1 MQDGLLPLFPLQV
14 VLLPGAQL
22 PLHIFEGRYKEM
34 IGEVLRD
41 KREFGVILAS
51 AKGIVDTGCSATVD
65 RVLREYPDGRLD
77 IMVRGRRRFEV
88 LLLNEERSFL
98 RGSVEFFD
106 DDEPTPENQPD
117 ADSPDLL
124 KNVIAGFNE
133 LQSLSSSDPLDP
145 DKARDPQLS
154 FRLAQDVP
162 DLEFRQALLAMRN
175 EAQRMRRIAD
185 FLPAYLQ
192 RHRRI
197 QHTRDV
203 AGSNGHGRKPGEPS

>member
-1 MQDGLLPLFPLQV
+1 
-14 VLLPGAQL
+14 
-22 PLHIFEGRYKEM
+22 M

-41 KREFGVILAS
+41 KLEFGVILAS
-51 AKGIVDTGCSATVD
+51 SKGIVDTGCTGTVD

-106 DDEPTPENQPD
+106 DDEPNPEAPPGLVQ
-117 ADSPDLL
+117 
-124 KNVIAGFNE
+124 NVISGFNE
-133 LQSLSSSDPLDP
+133 LQSLSSSNPLDP
-145 DKARDPQLS
+145 EKASDPQLS

-162 DLEFRQALLAMRN
+162 DLELRQALLGMRT
-175 EAQRMRRIAD
+175 EADRMRRIAE
-185 FLPAYLQ
+185 FLPTYLQ

-197 QHTRDV
+197 QHTRNV
-203 AGSNGHGRKPGEPS
+203 AGSNGHSHKPGEPS